1 MTEVSRMS
9 SHGWQ
14 WYGSLAPSSKGWGLG
29 LFHQSFS
36 TWQLELHH
44 NMAAGSQ
51 RKTFQEW
58 KAEAPDL
65 TKAASEFHSVIP
77 TMFCSQKESR
87 SSLDSKEVERVCLL
101 MWKWWGQTAKSSV
114 EWEMWFINHLCK
126 YLGMLGW
133 GECVL
138 CVRRTWIWG
147 RLEEREWTVCL
158 PRLTCWSSN
167 PQYLGMKPCL
177 ETRSLQI

>member
-65 TKAASEFHSVIP
+65 TRAASEFHSIIP
-77 TMFCSQKESR
+77 TMFCWQKESR
-87 SSLDSKEVERVCLL
+87 SKQPKLKGGGKSLPLNVETMR
-101 MWKWWGQTAKSSV
+101 S
-114 EWEMWFINHLCK
+114 NCK
-126 YLGMLGW
+126 IVYGMGD
-133 GECVL
+133 V
-138 CVRRTWIWG
+138 IHQ
-147 RLEEREWTVCL
+147 
-158 PRLTCWSSN
+158 P
-167 PQYLGMKPCL
+167 
-177 ETRSLQI
+177 SLQVLRDVGMGRMCFVCEENMDLGEATGEGVNCVSPQAYMLKF